1 MHDNKRC
8 TVLGAPF
15 FTKRCDYRGASLALG
30 PATHY
35 TSHMP
40 DIKQD
45 VLDMLRELA
54 ELTMLDEGDPQSFR
68 VRAYESALHGVES
81 HAGDLQS
88 LDAKALQ
95 KIEGVGKSTA
105 EKIRE
110 LVSNGRVDKL
120 EALRQAYPPGIVALL
135 RIPGMGPKAIKRLRA
150 ELGVESLAD
159 LERVV
164 AEQKIRALKGFGTKS
179 EEKLAQ
185 TLARMRAQDTSSRT
199 PISVALPLAQ
209 RVVAQLAELSS
220 VSHASYCGS
229 LRRFSETVGDID
241 ILVVADDPTQVMDT
255 VTQLR
260 VVDRVLARGDTKTSV
275 VTRRGTQIDVRV
287 VKASQLGA
295 AQLYFTGSK
304 GHNIKLRQ
312 RALAR
317 GMTLNEYALA
327 RSDDAAIVASQTE
340 EEIYAALGLPFIPP
354 VLREDAGEIEA
365 AERGTLPLAL
375 GPVIGDFHVHSEL
388 SRDARPSL
396 DALISAAKERGYAAL
411 AITEHA
417 EGVLAGVGRE
427 PLLEQKAKI
436 AALREQLGSSL
447 LLLHGVELNIG
458 PKGELDYDA
467 EFRRSFDFC
476 LASVHDH
483 FDLDRDKQTQRI
495 VTAMRD
501 PSVRMIGHLSARQ
514 IGARPPIDLD
524 LDAVFAA
531 AAETGTALEIN
542 GALPRLDL
550 SLEALRRARS
560 YGLTFVV
567 TSDAHEVPELN
578 RVQYAVQH
586 AERAWVPDGSV
597 INTGSP
603 EKLLAWL
610 QGGKQ
615 QGAAAT

>member
-1 MHDNKRC
+1 
-8 TVLGAPF
+8 V
-15 FTKRCDYRGASLALG
+15 
-30 PATHY
+30 
-35 TSHMP
+35 
-40 DIKQD
+40 
-45 VLDMLRELA
+45 RELA

-68 VRAYESALHGVES
+68 VRAYESAQHGVENY
-81 HAGDLQS
+81 AGDLQN
-88 LDAKALQ
+88 LDAKQLQ

-110 LVSNGRVDKL
+110 LVEHGRVAKL
-120 EALRQAYPPGIVALL
+120 ETLRQAYPPSIVALL
-135 RIPGMGPKAIKRLRA
+135 NVQGLGPKAVKRLRA

-164 AEQKIRALKGFGTKS
+164 AERKIRELKGFGAKS

-185 TLARMRAQDTSSRT
+185 TLERMRAQNTTART
-199 PISVALPLAQ
+199 PVSVALPLAE

-241 ILVVADDPTQVMDT
+241 ILVVAEDPQQVMDT
-255 VTQLR
+255 VTSLR
-260 VVDRVLARGDTKTSV
+260 VVDRVLGRGDTKTSV

-287 VKASQLGA
+287 VNATQLGA

-317 GMTLNEYALA
+317 GLTLNEYALA
-327 RSDDAAIVASQTE
+327 RIDDGSVVASLTE
-340 EEIYAALGLPFIPP
+340 REIYAALDLPFIPP
-354 VLREDAGEIEA
+354 ELREDGGEIEA
-365 AERGTLPLAL
+365 AERSALPASL
-375 GPVIGDFHVHSEL
+375 GPVLGDFHVHSEL

-396 DALISAAKERGYAAL
+396 AALIAAAKARGYKAL

-427 PLLEQKAKI
+427 PLLEQKERIRK
-436 AALREQLGSSL
+436 
-447 LLLHGVELNIG
+447 HGVELNIG
-458 PKGELDYDA
+458 RNGELDYDD

-483 FDLDRDKQTQRI
+483 FDLDRETQTRRI
-495 VTAMRD
+495 VTAMKD

-524 LDAVFAA
+524 LDAVFAT

-542 GALPRLDL
+542 GSLPRLDL
-550 SLEALRRARS
+550 SLEALRRARN
-560 YGLTFVV
+560 YAVTFVV

-578 RVQYAVQH
+578 RIDYAVLQ
-586 AERAWVPDGSV
+586 AQRAWVTSESV
-597 INTGSP
+597 INTGSA
-603 EKLLAWL
+603 ERLLAWTEAKKPAL
-610 QGGKQ
+610 S
-615 QGAAAT
+615 